1 MYRPTVTSRYNRRM
15 TRLAM
20 VLVLLGACKDTGGG
34 TKASTGA
41 MAQMEKFRDAM
52 CACKDAACAKKV
64 SGEMAEWGKSQSSDK
79 PGAMNADDQKRAT
92 EIGTRLGECL
102 ANATR
107 GTNETL
113 AGSAATGSAGS
124 AATGSAESAATGSA
138 GSGVDADTGSGSATP
153 RAPRNKQGLPV
164 ECDDYR
170 DAITKLQTCE
180 TLARS
185 ARDTLVKGFEEAS
198 ARWAAMN
205 ESAKATLAVSCQ
217 GGAEAVTALAKEKCG
232 W

>member
-1 MYRPTVTSRYNRRM
+1 MYRPAITSRYNSRV

-20 VLVLLGACKDTGGG
+20 VLGLLVACKDTGSG
-34 TKASTGA
+34 TKTSGDA
-41 MAQMEKFRDAM
+41 MAKMAAFRDAM

-64 SGEMAEWGKSQSSDK
+64 SGEMAEWGKNQSSNQ
-79 PGAMNADDQKRAT
+79 PGAMNADEQKRAT

-102 ANATR
+102 ASATR

-113 AGSAATGSAGS
+113 AGSGSSAGSSAGS
-124 AATGSAESAATGSA
+124 AAVVVTEAA
-138 GSGVDADTGSGSATP
+138 GSGSATP
-153 RAPRNKQGLPV
+153 REPRNKQGLPV

-180 TLARS
+180 TLAKS
-185 ARDTLVKGFEEAS
+185 ARDTLVKGFEDAA
-198 ARWAAMN
+198 ARWATMN
-205 ESAKATLAVSCQ
+205 ESAKSTLSVSCQ